1 MLAEESFDEAR
12 ELNEVNNCKEST
24 AMATDA
30 LRLYGEALRLA
41 EKVSVKDPEE
51 DPCEKE
57 IQKTLE
63 LKDVLERLYCYLER
77 IRENSEKFE
86 EEGFDVS
93 EVETLIGEAVEL
105 LERAEELLSEGKFD
119 EVRVHASRVKDL
131 LNHAMELVQKIN
143 EVNKIEKARRFLI
156 ETENRL
162 GVMEERIT
170 NVLSNLGVSGQV
182 LEAVGS
188 VFLEARAGIEEVQT
202 LLETGEFRTAI
213 HEFKEVF
220 EETQEGLNLVNEF
233 DGDRREFLDRIEKLE
248 AEIGYLAENIEAL
261 RDSGIDV
268 SELIFKIGRAKSL
281 IQTIVLKLE
290 EGNLDKAETLV
301 NEVVGFIKYIKEE
314 IARFRNKI
322 QTANSIN
329 DTNLVIIKGETVS
342 ETLTADENIR
352 MTLKHINELE
362 ERIRHLTEKIEK
374 LKSEDYDI
382 EEFIHILEK
391 AKNMLESSLGYLNR
405 GEVDLSKKT
414 LSELVMLLE
423 HLEKAVLEAWETGN
437 IEYPTTEEKPVDSV
451 IGVTEESPCSEEE
464 IIAYKVR
471 IDELEGKIAHLAETV
486 DCLGESALRL
496 IPYTEISWKYFHE
509 LLDIDPCSDNTYRI
523 MIELEELLSFIETEA
538 KIIQE
543 EVETVCTETEEAE
556 PPREVWYY
564 ALEIGG
570 ELCGKFEF
578 KVVTINDIDSRIVF
592 EEGISVN
599 WSGVE
604 NIELFFESA
613 IPLSWRGPEL
623 SSVTGEPHF
632 IERLELA
639 VAYLEFH

>member
-1 MLAEESFDEAR
+1 
-12 ELNEVNNCKEST
+12 
-24 AMATDA
+24 
-30 LRLYGEALRLA
+30 
-41 EKVSVKDPEE
+41 
-51 DPCEKE
+51 
-57 IQKTLE
+57 
-63 LKDVLERLYCYLER
+63 
-77 IRENSEKFE
+77 
-86 EEGFDVS
+86 
-93 EVETLIGEAVEL
+93 
-105 LERAEELLSEGKFD
+105 
-119 EVRVHASRVKDL
+119 
-131 LNHAMELVQKIN
+131 
-143 EVNKIEKARRFLI
+143 
-156 ETENRL
+156 
-162 GVMEERIT
+162 
-170 NVLSNLGVSGQV
+170 
-182 LEAVGS
+182 
-188 VFLEARAGIEEVQT
+188 
-202 LLETGEFRTAI
+202 
-213 HEFKEVF
+213 
-220 EETQEGLNLVNEF
+220 
-233 DGDRREFLDRIEKLE
+233 
-248 AEIGYLAENIEAL
+248 
-261 RDSGIDV
+261 
-268 SELIFKIGRAKSL
+268 
-281 IQTIVLKLE
+281 
-290 EGNLDKAETLV
+290 
-301 NEVVGFIKYIKEE
+301 
-314 IARFRNKI
+314 
-322 QTANSIN
+322 
-329 DTNLVIIKGETVS
+329 
-342 ETLTADENIR
+342 
-352 MTLKHINELE
+352 
-362 ERIRHLTEKIEK
+362 
-374 LKSEDYDI
+374 
-382 EEFIHILEK
+382 LEK

-486 DCLGESALRL
+486 DCLGESALKL

-592 EEGISVN
+592 EEGVVYDCFVEWIHSAVDETYEPMNGKIISVD

-604 NIELFFESA
+604 NIVLFFESA